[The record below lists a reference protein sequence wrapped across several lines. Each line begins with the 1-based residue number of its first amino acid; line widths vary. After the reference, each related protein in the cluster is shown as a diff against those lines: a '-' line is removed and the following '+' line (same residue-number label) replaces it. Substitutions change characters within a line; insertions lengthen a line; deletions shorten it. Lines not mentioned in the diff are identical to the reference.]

1 MAVVIVIDTVEANGK
16 FKGGSEPLLT
26 ETSALRSRGHDP
38 CRPCARMVRGDGKSR
53 LVVIVLCSSG
63 TNRHYSM
70 IVARNGFRV
79 ERNKGRVDDNIRQC
93 VH

>member
-1 MAVVIVIDTVEANGK
+1 MAVVKAIDIIEADGNL
-16 FKGGSEPLLT
+16 KGGSEPLLT
-26 ETSALRSRGHDP
+26 ETSALRSRGHKP

-53 LVVIVLCSSG
+53 LVGIVLCSSG

-79 ERNKGRVDDNIRQC
+79 ERNKGRVDDNISQC